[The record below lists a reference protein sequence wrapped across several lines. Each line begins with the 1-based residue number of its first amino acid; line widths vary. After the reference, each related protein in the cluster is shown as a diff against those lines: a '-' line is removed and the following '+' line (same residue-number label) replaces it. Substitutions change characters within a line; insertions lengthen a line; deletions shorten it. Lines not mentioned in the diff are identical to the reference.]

1 MRKKIKNQRSAGKII
16 PLHSKFTELAND
28 VRFYTVKK
36 ERKYAVP
43 NWYDVKYKC
52 VGAPKKV
59 GSLHK
64 VLKYMDKRKTTII
77 ENDFGKW

>member
-1 MRKKIKNQRSAGKII
+1 MCIRDR
-16 PLHSKFTELAND
+16 
-28 VRFYTVKK
+28 

>member
-28 VRFYTVKK
+28 VSR
-36 ERKYAVP
+36 
-43 NWYDVKYKC
+43 DKC

>member
-1 MRKKIKNQRSAGKII
+1 MPGRLFHCTQNLQNWRMM
-16 PLHSKFTELAND
+16 LAETPK
-28 VRFYTVKK
+28 FYTVKK

-43 NWYDVKYKC
+43 NWYDAKYKC

>member
-1 MRKKIKNQRSAGKII
+1 MSAETPK
-16 PLHSKFTELAND
+16 
-28 VRFYTVKK
+28 FYTVKK

-64 VLKYMDKRKTTII
+64 VLKYMDKLSLIHI
-77 ENDFGKW
+77 